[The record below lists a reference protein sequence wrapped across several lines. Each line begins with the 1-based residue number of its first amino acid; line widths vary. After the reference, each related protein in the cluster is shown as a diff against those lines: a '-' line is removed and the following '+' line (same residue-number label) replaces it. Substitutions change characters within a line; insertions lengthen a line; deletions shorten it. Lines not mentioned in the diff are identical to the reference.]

1 VITEMGKREAV
12 NGSVASMVKNLVSL
26 TAKYKA
32 HTTAMVMMKHYAK
45 ARAAL
50 IGKAPFLP
58 DPDERKIRRMCR
70 IMELIIETK
79 WTGYEFDIDDII
91 CDDDS
96 DDVPTQQEILREI
109 QDVRRTIDSWVPVPK
124 NVWEPDFAAFESDT
138 TTRKGEM
145 WDNVNRNLMAVK
157 MAWCVSQSV
166 PTQTDLINEA
176 WAVIDDTIK
185 NTIRLLILSH
195 QKLSIDMA
203 RFITLR
209 NELAVFGD
217 PPVESAE
224 YTEYAS
230 KHKRMIIA
238 GERIKIREGE
248 IERNPLSKVVSVDI
262 TEMVAMYGY
271 LEERG
276 VPVGMH
282 DLGRTPNDKIAAMWA
297 LVPELKRTRFPWD

>member
-1 VITEMGKREAV
+1 MGKREAD

-70 IMELIIETK
+70 IMELFIETK
-79 WTGYEFDIDDII
+79 WTDDEFDIDDII
-91 CDDDS
+91 YNSDDS

-203 RFITLR
+203 RFITLK
-209 NELAVFGD
+209 NELAALGD

-224 YTEYAS
+224 CTEYTS
-230 KHKRMIIA
+230 KHKRMIIV
-238 GERIKIREGE
+238 GERIKIHKGE
-248 IERNPLSKVVSVDI
+248 IEWNPLSKVVSAVDI
-262 TEMVAMYGY
+262 TEMVAVYGY
-271 LEERG
+271 LDERG
-276 VPVGMH
+276 VPMGMY
-282 DLGRTPNDKIAAMWA
+282 DMGRTPNEKIAAVWA
-297 LVPELKRTRFPWD
+297 LVPESTRTRFPWD